1 MNNDVMILNCGVTLH
16 LQAVQETIL
25 QDLMLEFG
33 DMALIR
39 QPERILQ
46 LQGAQQVR
54 ALAATGK
61 LFTYCAGWGV
71 VTNPPD
77 EANELMELLGRD
89 TAVDKPHLHRA
100 NWVRTITSQ
109 QERGELIGRVM
120 AISFPKKETAVAEPA
135 PSDEHSQRMP
145 IAELTKQ
152 LANGREARI
161 AELEAQL
168 AALTQANGHTAVTA
182 PAQPE
187 GEG

>member
-1 MNNDVMILNCGVTLH
+1 MNTMNLTCGVALH

-33 DMALIR
+33 DMGLVR

-46 LQGAQQVR
+46 LSGERQIR

-71 VTNPPD
+71 TANPPD

-89 TAVDKPHLHRA
+89 TPADKPRLRRA
-100 NWVRTITSQ
+100 DWIRTITTQ

-120 AISFPKKETAVAEPA
+120 ALTFQKEKAAAETAPA
-135 PSDEHSQRMP
+135 AAGAPTAVPTADEQAAQ
-145 IAELTKQ
+145 IAQ
-152 LANGREARI
+152 
-161 AELEAQL
+161 LEAQL
-168 AALTQANGHTAVTA
+168 AALKNGTAVHKA
-182 PAQPE
+182 SE
-187 GEG
+187 G

>member
-1 MNNDVMILNCGVTLH
+1 MNSMNLTCGVTLH

-33 DMALIR
+33 DMALMR

-46 LQGAQQVR
+46 LTGERQVR

-71 VTNPPD
+71 KTDPPD

-89 TAVDKPHLHRA
+89 TAADKPRLRRA
-100 NWVRTITSQ
+100 DWVRTITTQ
-109 QERGELIGRVM
+109 EERGELIGRVM
-120 AISFPKKETAVAEPA
+120 ALTFQKKDGAPVAADTAVPTAVDQA
-135 PSDEHSQRMP
+135 
-145 IAELTKQ
+145 
-152 LANGREARI
+152 ARI

-168 AALTQANGHTAVTA
+168 AALKNGTAVSGA
-182 PAQPE
+182 NE
-187 GEG
+187 G

>member
-46 LQGAQQVR
+46 LQGAQQVQ

-77 EANELMELLGRD
+77 KANELMELLGGAGSAD
-89 TAVDKPHLHRA
+89 TAADKPHLRRA
-100 NWVRTITSQ
+100 NWIRTITTQ

-120 AISFPKKETAVAEPA
+120 AISFPEKKTAVAEPA
-135 PSDEHSQRMP
+135 PGSEA

-152 LANGREARI
+152 LANGQAARI

-168 AALTQANGHTAVTA
+168 KAIQANGHTAVST